1 MESPIELKDTY
12 FMLRSCFI
20 VGCVKLLIAT
30 VCRDYLTCTDDVFS
44 PEAKKVTAV
53 YTRRPKKAAPQ
64 VSEPSEPS
72 REAAANPPPEK
83 RNSIFVFR
91 DEG

>member
-12 FMLRSCFI
+12 FIRRSYFI
-20 VGCVKLLIAT
+20 VGCVKLLIVA
-30 VCRDYLTCTDDVFS
+30 VCRDYWTFTDDVFS

>member
-1 MESPIELKDTY
+1 
-12 FMLRSCFI
+12 MLP
-20 VGCVKLLIAT
+20 CVVIL
-30 VCRDYLTCTDDVFS
+30 CSCTDDVFS
-44 PEAKKVTAV
+44 PEAKKVSAV

-64 VSEPSEPS
+64 VSEPLETSEPS
-72 REAAANPPPEK
+72 RIDAANPPPEK